1 MHDFRAFDKIQ
12 STFDMDDFENQP
24 PTTNDNNI
32 QAKKPRKAKI
42 IVPSRSTF
50 SLDNFNTGQLGA
62 FQSIPLELLV
72 MIFGYLP
79 FESLAR
85 IVSATCKSWR
95 SLFTYAPLWKSVHG
109 VEAALAVLPKVPIES
124 VEQFSMT
131 GYPVRAKAASLN
143 RCLKLIAKEQ
153 SQNLTSLT
161 LSGSTISKKQ
171 IRDCQPLFSSSLERL
186 VLHNISRGVDYA
198 FMLEEK
204 PFSNVTHLKALYL
217 SDALSLFAVLGAL
230 PVSCFT
236 GLTFLRVGLFHGTFC
251 EVFQGIHARLTNLA
265 RLEISNLRLD
275 DLTDVPWDTLARLPH
290 LSLTTLVVAGLG
302 PKMWDEKSQSDQNLV
317 NHLLSNIFSVFPSI
331 KNLHLSRGPF
341 KKPRE
346 ERLSNF
352 SPLVL
357 TSLSS
362 SLEKL
367 VLCHWKLSA
376 ESLYTIQ
383 AACPSLKSCK
393 LFHCLLEDE
402 GAAHVSEEIDIVE
415 ICESSL
421 DSVRV
426 GKRDLWDQEF
436 FMMLGQGL
444 CLPHVSF

>member
-1 MHDFRAFDKIQ
+1 
-12 STFDMDDFENQP
+12 MDENLQP
-24 PTTNDNNI
+24 TNNANT
-32 QAKKPRKAKI
+32 QAKKPRAPRKAKI

-50 SLDNFNTGQLGA
+50 SLDNFNTGQLGF
-62 FQSIPLELLV
+62 FQNIPLELLD

-95 SLFTYAPLWKSVHG
+95 SLFTYAPLWKSVDG
-109 VEAALAVLPKVPIES
+109 VEAALAVLPKVPVES

-131 GYPVRAKAASLN
+131 GYPKRAKAASLN

-153 SQNLTSLT
+153 SKLTSLT

-171 IRDCQPLFSSSLERL
+171 IRECQPLFTPSLERL

-198 FMLEEK
+198 FMFEEK
-204 PFSNVTHLKALYL
+204 AIFANLTHLRALYI
-217 SDALSLFAVLGAL
+217 SDALSFFAFFRAL
-230 PVSCFT
+230 PLSCFER
-236 GLTFLRVGLFHGTFC
+236 LKFVRIGLFHGTFC
-251 EVFQGIHARLTNLA
+251 EVFQGIHASLPNLA
-265 RLEISNLRLD
+265 RLEISNLRID
-275 DLTDVPWDTLARLPH
+275 DLTDVPWGSLVRRPH
-290 LSLTTLVVAGLG
+290 LSLKTLVVAGLG
-302 PKMWDEKSQSDQNLV
+302 PKMWDEKTQSDQNRV

-331 KNLHLSRGPF
+331 KNFHLSRGPF

-346 ERLSNF
+346 EKLSNF

-357 TSLSS
+357 TPLSA

-367 VLCHWKLSA
+367 VLCHWTLSA
-376 ESLYTIQ
+376 ESLYTIH
-383 AACPSLKSCK
+383 AACPSLNSLK
-393 LFHCLLEDE
+393 LFHCLLKDED
-402 GAAHVSEEIDIVE
+402 AVHVSEEIDIVE

-421 DSVRV
+421 DSV

-436 FMMLGQGL
+436 FSMLGQGL